1 MRKVKMQS
9 VMRWTKQCLL
19 VMCFSVCSS
28 AAANEANKTNAP
40 PIRLAVIEGLSGAFA
55 NTGEAALRNLR
66 FAVER
71 INARGGVRTGSTRR
85 LLELQYY
92 DSKSQVEEA
101 LIMFKAAVQ
110 DEATFILQGN
120 SSAVAAALIDAVNT
134 HNERSP
140 AARLLYLNYAAV
152 DPALTN
158 EKCSPWHF
166 RFDAHAH
173 MRMQAL
179 SEAMRQD
186 AALKKVYLLNQDYT
200 FGRSVARAAR
210 EQLAAKRPDVEVVG
224 DELHPLGRIKDFSSY
239 TTKIVASGAQAIVT
253 GNWGNDLA
261 LLVKAAKDAGFQGMF
276 YTFYGNA
283 LGTPAAIGDAGVGK
297 VIAVAEW
304 HYNAGE
310 PAAQSQ
316 YDAFRQRYPNPA
328 DDYLNARMVTMIDM
342 LAAAIEK
349 AGSSDAALV
358 AKALAGMQHPA
369 APHAVTMRAQDH
381 QLIAPLYVFR
391 MEKAGGA
398 VKYDVEG
405 SGYGFVTQLRLPAAQ
420 VALPSTCQMPKVSQ

>member
-1 MRKVKMQS
+1 
-9 VMRWTKQCLL
+9 
-19 VMCFSVCSS
+19 
-28 AAANEANKTNAP
+28 
-40 PIRLAVIEGLSGAFA
+40 
-55 NTGEAALRNLR
+55 
-66 FAVER
+66 
-71 INARGGVRTGSTRR
+71 
-85 LLELQYY
+85 
-92 DSKSQVEEA
+92 
-101 LIMFKAAVQ
+101 
-110 DEATFILQGN
+110 
-120 SSAVAAALIDAVNT
+120 
-134 HNERSP
+134 
-140 AARLLYLNYAAV
+140 
-152 DPALTN
+152 
-158 EKCSPWHF
+158 
-166 RFDAHAH
+166 
-173 MRMQAL
+173 
-179 SEAMRQD
+179 
-186 AALKKVYLLNQDYT
+186 
-200 FGRSVARAAR
+200 
-210 EQLAAKRPDVEVVG
+210 
-224 DELHPLGRIKDFSSY
+224 LGRIKDFSSY